1 MFVLG
6 IDPGL
11 TRTGYGI
18 IESTGSTEKAVAA
31 GVIRTDPAQPLGERF
46 VELARD
52 LREIVAEYEPQ
63 AAAIEQVF
71 VNNNRQTAMSVA
83 RASGIALAGPLGS
96 PPRDRR
102 IHSFCRE
109 DGAHRLRHRR
119 QATDAKSRRNAS
131 QSSECAAPRRRCGCA
146 RRGLVPCAT
155 PGAERE
161 GLMIGRL
168 SGTLASVGVDT
179 VLIDVNGV
187 GYDVAVSSRTFV
199 ELSGVGSEI
208 VLHTHLHVRE
218 DQMALFGFTTSDDR
232 DLFRLLLGVSGIG
245 PKVGLAILAT
255 MSADDLRRVVVTDD
269 VAALT
274 AVPGIGK
281 RSAQKLLLELRPKL
295 EVADSALTASGPLGE
310 VRTALEGLGY
320 QSDEISG
327 ALRDLPPDLP
337 VEEML
342 RRSLQALGKR
352 SER

>member
-1 MFVLG
+1 
-6 IDPGL
+6 
-11 TRTGYGI
+11 
-18 IESTGSTEKAVAA
+18 
-31 GVIRTDPAQPLGERF
+31 
-46 VELARD
+46 
-52 LREIVAEYEPQ
+52 
-63 AAAIEQVF
+63 
-71 VNNNRQTAMSVA
+71 
-83 RASGIALAGPLGS
+83 
-96 PPRDRR
+96 
-102 IHSFCRE
+102 
-109 DGAHRLRHRR
+109 
-119 QATDAKSRRNAS
+119 
-131 QSSECAAPRRRCGCA
+131 
-146 RRGLVPCAT
+146 
-155 PGAERE
+155 
-161 GLMIGRL
+161 MIGRL
-168 SGTLASVGVDT
+168 SGTLASVGVDS
-179 VLIDVNGV
+179 VLIEVNGV
-187 GYDVAVSSRTFV
+187 GYDVAVSSRTFI

-208 VLHTHLHVRE
+208 VLHTHLYVRE

-295 EVADSALTASGPLGE
+295 EVADSALRASGPLGE
-310 VRTALEGLGY
+310 VRAALEGLGY

-352 SER
+352 SEQ